1 MWLTFA
7 LASALLL
14 AVRRIYEKDLTSRF
28 GNFSLSFLLMTFSIP
43 AVLVLFLFFPIPQN
57 ISALPWDFWWPL
69 IVIWV
74 ILYPL
79 QNYLLYRS
87 LREGELSQ
95 VTPVSALLPVF
106 NIVPSFF
113 LLQELPSLFGAAGII
128 TTVLATYLLL
138 TDVRA
143 GDLAVESVA
152 LHYGARKQKYNLP
165 VLFMI
170 GTVVCTAIG
179 STLDKVAIEVS
190 TPVFYVCVNMVGAAL
205 VFLALTFAYRQQHE
219 LVRIKE
225 SFWTFTLLGVVMA
238 LAFVSFATAFTLGP
252 TSYTLAIRSGGFII
266 AALWGLFLLK
276 ESLSSRKIV
285 ALVLFVLGTIAL
297 AVS

>member
-7 LASALLL
+7 FASAVLL
-14 AVRRIYEKDLTSRF
+14 AVRRIYEKELTSSF
-28 GNFSLSFLLMTFSIP
+28 GNFSLSFLLMAFSLP
-43 AVLVLFLFFPIPQN
+43 AVLVLFFFFPIPQN

-69 IVIWV
+69 IIIWV

-113 LLQELPSLFGAAGII
+113 LLQELPSVWGAVGIV

-143 GDLAVESVA
+143 GE
-152 LHYGARKQKYNLP
+152 KQKFNLP
-165 VLFMI
+165 VLLMI
-170 GTVVCTAIG
+170 GTVICTAIG
-179 STLDKVAIEVS
+179 STLDKISVEAS
-190 TPVFYVCVNMVGAAL
+190 TPVFYTFVNMLGASV
-205 VFLALTFAYRQQHE
+205 VFLLLTFVYHQQHE
-219 LVRIKE
+219 LARAKD
-225 SFWTFTLLGVVMA
+225 FLRTFAVLGVVMA
-238 LAFVSFATAFTLGP
+238 LAFVAFTTAFTLGP
-252 TSYTLAIRSGGFII
+252 TSYTLAIRSGGLII
-266 AALWGLFLLK
+266 AALWGLILLK
-276 ESLSSRKIV
+276 ESLSSRKMWALALFVAGTV
-285 ALVLFVLGTIAL
+285 ALAI
-297 AVS
+297 S

>member
-1 MWLTFA
+1 MWITFA

-14 AVRRIYEKDLTSRF
+14 AVRRIYEKDLTERF
-28 GNFSLSFLLMTFSIP
+28 GNFSLSFLLMIFSIP

-74 ILYPL
+74 VLYPL
-79 QNYLLYRS
+79 QNYFLYRS

-106 NIVPSFF
+106 NILPSFF
-113 LLQELPSLFGAAGII
+113 LLSELPSLFGAAGIVM
-128 TTVLATYLLL
+128 TVLATYLLL

-143 GDLAVESVA
+143 GE
-152 LHYGARKQKYNLP
+152 KQKYNLP

-170 GTVVCTAIG
+170 GTVVCTALG

-190 TPVFYVCVNMVGAAL
+190 TPVFYVCVNMIGASV

-219 LVRIKE
+219 LMRVKE

-238 LAFVSFATAFTLGP
+238 LAFVAFATAFTLGP
-252 TSYTLAIRSGGFII
+252 TSYTHAIRSGGFII
-266 AALWGLFLLK
+266 AALWGIFLLK
-276 ESLSSRKIV
+276 ESLSLRKTF
-285 ALVLFVLGTIAL
+285 ALALFVFGTIAL

>member
-69 IVIWV
+69 IIIWV

-95 VTPVSALLPVF
+95 VTPVSALLPAL
-106 NIVPSFF
+106 NIIPSFF
-113 LLQELPSLFGAAGII
+113 LLQELPSAFGAAGII

-143 GDLAVESVA
+143 GE
-152 LHYGARKQKYNLP
+152 KQKYNLP

-179 STLDKVAIEVS
+179 STLDKVAVEVS
-190 TPVFYVCVNMVGAAL
+190 TPVFYTFVNMLGASL
-205 VFLALTFAYRQQHE
+205 VFLVLTFAYRQQHE

-225 SFWTFTLLGVVMA
+225 SFWTFALLGVVMA
-238 LAFVSFATAFTLGP
+238 LAFVAFVTAFTLGP

-266 AALWGLFLLK
+266 AALWGVFLLK
-276 ESLSSRKIV
+276 ESLSSRKIL
-285 ALVLFVLGTIAL
+285 ALALFVAGTVAL

>member
-14 AVRRIYEKDLTSRF
+14 AVRRIYEKDLTARF
-28 GNFSLSFLLMTFSIP
+28 SNFSLSFLLMIFSLP
-43 AVLVLFLFFPIPQN
+43 AVLVLLFFYPIPQN

-69 IVIWV
+69 IIIWL

-113 LLQELPSLFGAAGII
+113 LLQELPSVWGAVGII

-143 GDLAVESVA
+143 GE
-152 LHYGARKQKYNLP
+152 KQKFNLP

-170 GTVVCTAIG
+170 GMVVCTAIG
-179 STLDKVAIEVS
+179 STLGKISGEAS
-190 TPVFYVCVNMVGAAL
+190 TPPLSPFVNMLGASA
-205 VFLALTFAYRQQHE
+205 
-219 LVRIKE
+219 
-225 SFWTFTLLGVVMA
+225 
-238 LAFVSFATAFTLGP
+238 
-252 TSYTLAIRSGGFII
+252 
-266 AALWGLFLLK
+266 
-276 ESLSSRKIV
+276 
-285 ALVLFVLGTIAL
+285 
-297 AVS
+297 

>member
-14 AVRRIYEKDLTSRF
+14 AVRRIYEKDLTARF
-28 GNFSLSFLLMTFSIP
+28 SNFSLSFLLMIFSLP
-43 AVLVLFLFFPIPQN
+43 AVLVLLFFYPIPQN

-69 IVIWV
+69 IIIWL

-106 NIVPSFF
+106 NILPSFI
-113 LLQELPSLFGAAGII
+113 LLRELPSVFGVIGII
-128 TTVLATYLLL
+128 VTVIATYLIL

-143 GDLAVESVA
+143 GE
-152 LHYGARKQKYNLP
+152 RQKFNLP

-179 STLDKVAIEVS
+179 STLDKIATEAS
-190 TPVFYVCVNMVGAAL
+190 TPVFYTFINMVGASV
-205 VFLALTFAYRQQHE
+205 VFFILTFAYRQQHE
-219 LVRIKE
+219 LARVKE
-225 SFWTFTLLGVVMA
+225 SMGTFIVLGIVMA
-238 LAFVSFATAFTLGP
+238 LAFVAFITAFTLGP

-266 AALWGLFLLK
+266 AALWGVVLLK
-276 ESLSSRKIV
+276 ESFSSRKMWS
-285 ALVLFVLGTIAL
+285 LVLFVAGTVAL

>member
-1 MWLTFA
+1 MWIAFA

-28 GNFSLSFLLMTFSIP
+28 GNFSLSFLLMIFSIP
-43 AVLVLFLFFPIPQN
+43 AVLVLFFFFPIPEN
-57 ISALPWDFWWPL
+57 IFALPWDFWWPL

-113 LLQELPSLFGAAGII
+113 LLQELPNVFGAVGII
-128 TTVLATYLLL
+128 STVVATYLLL
-138 TDVRA
+138 TDLPAQPGVRS
-143 GDLAVESVA
+143 GQ
-152 LHYGARKQKYNLP
+152 KQKYNLP
-165 VLFMI
+165 VLMMV
-170 GTVVCTAIG
+170 GTVLCTALG
-179 STLDKVAIEVS
+179 STLDKIAIEVS
-190 TPVFYVCVNMVGAAL
+190 TPVFYVCVNMIGASL
-205 VFLALTFAYRQQHE
+205 VFLALTYFYRQQHE
-219 LVRIKE
+219 LARVKE

-238 LAFVSFATAFTLGP
+238 LAFVAFATAFTLGP

-266 AALWGLFLLK
+266 AALWGVFLLK
-276 ESLSSRKIV
+276 ESFSTRKMV
-285 ALVLFVLGTIAL
+285 ALSLFVLGTIAL

>member
-1 MWLTFA
+1 MWILFA

-28 GNFSLSFLLMTFSIP
+28 GNFSLSFLLMIFSIP
-43 AVLVLFLFFPIPQN
+43 TVLVLFFFFPIPEN
-57 ISALPWDFWWPL
+57 IFALPWDFWWPL
-69 IVIWV
+69 IIIWV

-113 LLQELPSLFGAAGII
+113 LLQELPNVFGAMGVI
-128 TTVLATYLLL
+128 TTVVATYLLL

-143 GDLAVESVA
+143 GE
-152 LHYGARKQKYNLP
+152 KQKYNLP
-165 VLFMI
+165 VLFMV
-170 GTVVCTAIG
+170 GTVLCTAIG
-179 STLDKVAIEVS
+179 STLDKIAIEVS
-190 TPVFYVCVNMVGAAL
+190 APVFYVCVNMIGASL
-205 VFLALTFAYRQQHE
+205 VFLVLTYVCRQQHE
-219 LVRIKE
+219 LARVRE

-238 LAFVSFATAFTLGP
+238 LAFIAFATAFTLGP

-266 AALWGLFLLK
+266 AALWGVFLLK
-276 ESLSSRKIV
+276 ESFSSRKIA

>member
-1 MWLTFA
+1 MWIAFA

-28 GNFSLSFLLMTFSIP
+28 GNFSLSFLLMVFSIP
-43 AVLVLFLFFPIPQN
+43 AVLALFFFFPIPQN
-57 ISALPWDFWWPL
+57 VFALPWDFWWPL

-113 LLQELPSLFGAAGII
+113 LLQELPNVFGAAGII
-128 TTVLATYLLL
+128 TTVVATYLLL
-138 TDVRA
+138 TDVRV
-143 GDLAVESVA
+143 GE
-152 LHYGARKQKYNLP
+152 KQKYNLP
-165 VLFMI
+165 VLFMV
-170 GTVVCTAIG
+170 GTVLCTAIG

-190 TPVFYVCVNMVGAAL
+190 TPVFYVCVNMIGASL
-205 VFLALTFAYRQQHE
+205 VFLALTYLYRQQHE
-219 LVRIKE
+219 LARVKE

-238 LAFVSFATAFTLGP
+238 LAFVAFATAFTLGP

-266 AALWGLFLLK
+266 AALWGVFLLK
-276 ESLSSRKIV
+276 ESFSSRKMA